1 MAKVTRDDINQLR
14 SFPNPALAAVKV
26 VESLVFLFNEMSM
39 VKEKVVE
46 GQKIKDFWQYAK
58 KFILN
63 DKLLKRVSEFNQQR
77 IKTLPHAI
85 ILNLRDI
92 IKRPEFAQEKVF
104 KASIAAGN
112 LSLWIKAIVAVYDVM

>member
-46 GQKIKDFWQYAK
+46 G
-58 KFILN
+58 
-63 DKLLKRVSEFNQQR
+63 
-77 IKTLPHAI
+77 
-85 ILNLRDI
+85 
-92 IKRPEFAQEKVF
+92 
-104 KASIAAGN
+104 
-112 LSLWIKAIVAVYDVM
+112 